1 MEINYIQVEKLDEKV
16 FNQKIDIVTSSLGS
30 LKLGIR
36 SALARIISTD
46 NYLEKYQPFQ
56 FINMI

>member
-1 MEINYIQVEKLDEKV
+1 MEINNIKIEKLDEKV
-16 FNQKIDIVTSSLGS
+16 FNQKNNEILSSLGS

-46 NYLEKYQPFQ
+46 NYLEKY
-56 FINMI
+56 

>member
-16 FNQKIDIVTSSLGS
+16 FNQKIDVVTSSLGS

>member
-1 MEINYIQVEKLDEKV
+1 MKIEKLDEKV
-16 FNQKIDIVTSSLGS
+16 FNQKIDEVTASLGS

-46 NYLEKYQPFQ
+46 NYLEKY
-56 FINMI
+56 